1 MAIFRGTGGSGN
13 STDDSIVDAVTEQAG
28 IATTK
33 ASEAATSATNAA
45 SSASAASSSATTAA
59 TKATEATTAKTDA
72 ETAETNAQTAQSAAE
87 TARDQA
93 QTSATSAATSANT
106 ANSAAVQTVAGSNT
120 QVVGVYNNIGSVN
133 TVAGDI
139 TNVNTV
145 AGISSDVTTVAAD
158 ASDIGTVSSNI
169 GNVNNVGN
177 NISNVNSVAG
187 NASNINT
194 VASDGTDIGTVAGNI
209 SNVNTVAGISSNV
222 TTVAGLETKMDT
234 VIADASDIGTV
245 AGNINDVST
254 VAGISSDVTSVADN
268 SSNINSVASN
278 MTAVQGASTNA
289 TNAATSASNA
299 SDSASAASTSAST
312 AATKA
317 TEAAA
322 SAALIANLTAATGP
336 AGTNANYN
344 STTGVLTVPR
354 GDTGATGP
362 QGATG
367 SISSSSSL
375 TVDGT
380 VTADGL
386 NVNSGTT
393 NTVATFTSTD
403 AGAGILLTDPTGSSK
418 VEASGANLRVSV
430 DDDGAVAN
438 SAIQFRVDG
447 GTKATIDSSGRLGIG
462 TTAAEHALHIY
473 DAGSNNAGTMKIGGS
488 ASSLGLEIAYS
499 QAGNTSGSI
508 YANPTYTNDGAVLKI
523 GVDGDRNPNQL
534 VLDGVGNVGI
544 GTLAPAGLC
553 HIHNSSAG
561 EQFITSGNSALRFV
575 STGGA
580 NYIQS
585 GTATSSS
592 SAADLIFTNVGGTGE
607 TMRIDSS
614 GNLLVGKT
622 ASSLSTDGVEL
633 GTRVESTTDG
643 SYALRLNR
651 KNSDGQ
657 IAQFRK
663 DGSTV
668 GSIGTGNSGN
678 LWIGSGDT
686 GINFNKDVNAVYPIN
701 ADTGGSSNGAIDL
714 GLAAFRY
721 KDLYMEGTVNVQR
734 SGVSGATT
742 QLSMTGVGGTL
753 NTSAGY
759 HPLIVQSNGSEK
771 ARIDSSGNLL
781 VGQTSNAET
790 GTGIGL
796 VSDGTSHMYSANT
809 DALMLGRGG
818 SDGEILSFNR
828 SGTTVGSI
836 GVGNSNDL
844 TIGCADT
851 GLVFQDN
858 ERIAPWNPSTNSLR
872 DNAIDFGDVDRRFK
886 DLYMSG
892 TAYVGGL
899 RTATSGTS
907 NLRLGV
913 NAGDAIVS
921 GGNYNTVVGDEAG
934 TAITTGDD
942 NTFIGYASGDATT
955 TAGGNT
961 AVGSS
966 AFSANT
972 TGGDNVAIGE
982 AALLSNTTAS
992 NNTAVGNNSLRANTT
1007 GAENAAFGSN
1017 AASAGTTGQKNTA
1030 LGAYALRYDTQG
1042 SQSVAVGHQAL
1053 AAQNFTSATSAYNVA
1068 VGANAGLSVTTGTNN
1083 TLIGGL
1089 AGDAITTG
1097 SNNTALGY
1105 VSLSANTT
1113 GANNVAIG
1121 KDALDSNTTAS
1132 NNVAI
1137 GVDALQ
1143 TNTVG
1148 AESVAIG
1155 TFALNAQNPSS
1166 AMSMYNV
1173 AVGHNSGAAV
1183 TTGTNNTLIGGLA
1196 GDAITTGGENVAVGQ
1211 DALSS
1216 NTTGNSN
1223 TATGKSSLITNTTG
1237 AQNVADGGYALRYN
1251 TTGSQN
1257 TASGFQALQNNTTGN
1272 YNTAIGIG
1280 SGSSITTG
1288 SKNVILGSYNGNQGG
1303 LDIRTSS
1310 GHIVLSDGDGNPRG
1324 IFNNNG
1330 TFLVG
1335 TTDVT
1340 PGQNDTNVGTSITSA
1355 GRLMI
1360 NNAGADNIM
1369 GRNTD
1374 GVLLSIRKA
1383 GEEKGSITVSSTATT
1398 YNTSSDERLKENIQD
1413 AEDAGSKIDAIKIRQ
1428 FDWKSDG
1435 SHQDYGVIAQELI
1448 EVAPEAVHQP
1458 ENTDDM
1464 MGVDYSKLV
1473 PTLIKEIQTLRNR
1486 VAQLE
1491 E

>member
-322 SAALIANLTAATGP
+322 SAALITNLTAATGP
-336 AGTNANYN
+336 AGTSANYN

-354 GDTGATGP
+354 GDTGATGATGATGP
-362 QGATG
+362 QGNNGSLTVDTVSGDLSFADNGKAKFGAGNDLQIFHNGSDSYINDTGTGNLNIKASNNLYLMSGSSELYAKFTTDGAATLYHNNAAKLATTSTGVDVTG
-367 SISSSSSL
+367 SISVGGT
-375 TVDGT
+375 TVIDNNRRILA
-380 VTADGL
+380 ADGAA
-386 NVNSGTT
+386 NVPYYTFSGDT
-393 NTVATFTSTD
+393 NTGLFNPSADNLGFST
-403 AGAGILLTDPTGSSK
+403 
-418 VEASGANLRVSV
+418 
-430 DDDGAVAN
+430 
-438 SAIQFRVDG
+438 G
-447 GTKATIDSSGRLGIG
+447 GTERMRLTSDGKLGIG
-462 TTAAEHALHIY
+462 TSAPSATLDVQSSSGATFFMDDTNGRSLKFRTANS
-473 DAGSNNAGTMKIGGS
+473 GSQNANISSYSGLNLGGS
-488 ASSLGLEIAYS
+488 D
-499 QAGNTSGSI
+499 N
-508 YANPTYTNDGAVLKI
+508 ANHVLIDSNGK
-523 GVDGDRNPNQL
+523 
-534 VLDGVGNVGI
+534 VGI
-544 GTLAPAGLC
+544 GTQAPAGLC

-561 EQFITSGNSALRFV
+561 EQFITSSNSALRFV

-614 GNLLVGKT
+614 GTLLVGKT

-721 KDLYMEGTVNVQR
+721 KDLYMSGTAN
-734 SGVSGATT
+734 
-742 QLSMTGVGGTL
+742 VGGLTL
-753 NTSAGY
+753 GSNDRIQGTGILFVGGSAATAFEVG
-759 HPLIVQSNGSEK
+759 SGSEK
-771 ARIDSSGNLL
+771 MRLTSTGLGIGTTSPARTLDVNGGGIVRGFLTLYGTGTNNALFLNNTSHEWAAYTDASNNFVIADWNVAQPRLTIDTSGQVGIGTTAPDRPLEVASTSSIGLRLEHTDGGGSYIESGDTSGSVMFGNSAGSFLVFTGGNATYGSESEAMRIDSSGNLL
-781 VGQTSNAET
+781 VGTTDSSPNNNSNQNSDAN
-790 GTGIGL
+790 GIALKSNG
-796 VSDGTSHMYSANT
+796 VIQVAKYNEAPIVANRT
-809 DALMLGRGG
+809 G
-818 SDGEILSFNR
+818 SDGNIIEMRKDGSSTLI
-828 SGTTVGSI
+828 GSI
-836 GVGNSNDL
+836 GTFHDELFIGTGQTTLRFFDGSDAVLPRGTGGVQRDGAISLGLGSNRFDDVYATNG
-844 TIGCADT
+844 TIQTSDRNEKQDIAELSEAEQRVAVAAK
-851 GLVFQDN
+851 GL
-858 ERIAPWNPSTNSLR
+858 LR
-872 DNAIDFGDVDRRFK
+872 KFRWKSAVEEK
-886 DLYMSG
+886 
-892 TAYVGGL
+892 
-899 RTATSGTS
+899 
-907 NLRLGV
+907 
-913 NAGDAIVS
+913 
-921 GGNYNTVVGDEAG
+921 GDEARTHFG
-934 TAITTGDD
+934 IIAQDLQDAFTAEGLDAGDYAM
-942 NTFIGYASGDATT
+942 FI
-955 TAGGNT
+955 
-961 AVGSS
+961 
-966 AFSANT
+966 NT
-972 TGGDNVAIGE
+972 TW
-982 AALLSNTTAS
+982 
-992 NNTAVGNNSLRANTT
+992 
-1007 GAENAAFGSN
+1007 
-1017 AASAGTTGQKNTA
+1017 
-1030 LGAYALRYDTQG
+1030 
-1042 SQSVAVGHQAL
+1042 
-1053 AAQNFTSATSAYNVA
+1053 
-1068 VGANAGLSVTTGTNN
+1068 
-1083 TLIGGL
+1083 
-1089 AGDAITTG
+1089 
-1097 SNNTALGY
+1097 
-1105 VSLSANTT
+1105 
-1113 GANNVAIG
+1113 
-1121 KDALDSNTTAS
+1121 
-1132 NNVAI
+1132 
-1137 GVDALQ
+1137 
-1143 TNTVG
+1143 
-1148 AESVAIG
+1148 
-1155 TFALNAQNPSS
+1155 
-1166 AMSMYNV
+1166 
-1173 AVGHNSGAAV
+1173 
-1183 TTGTNNTLIGGLA
+1183 
-1196 GDAITTGGENVAVGQ
+1196 
-1211 DALSS
+1211 
-1216 NTTGNSN
+1216 
-1223 TATGKSSLITNTTG
+1223 
-1237 AQNVADGGYALRYN
+1237 
-1251 TTGSQN
+1251 
-1257 TASGFQALQNNTTGN
+1257 
-1272 YNTAIGIG
+1272 
-1280 SGSSITTG
+1280 
-1288 SKNVILGSYNGNQGG
+1288 
-1303 LDIRTSS
+1303 
-1310 GHIVLSDGDGNPRG
+1310 
-1324 IFNNNG
+1324 
-1330 TFLVG
+1330 
-1335 TTDVT
+1335 TDEET
-1340 PGQNDTNVGTSITSA
+1340 
-1355 GRLMI
+1355 
-1360 NNAGADNIM
+1360 
-1369 GRNTD
+1369 
-1374 GVLLSIRKA
+1374 
-1383 GEEKGSITVSSTATT
+1383 GEERS
-1398 YNTSSDERLKENIQD
+1398 R
-1413 AEDAGSKIDAIKIRQ
+1413 
-1428 FDWKSDG
+1428 
-1435 SHQDYGVIAQELI
+1435 
-1448 EVAPEAVHQP
+1448 
-1458 ENTDDM
+1458 
-1464 MGVDYSKLV
+1464 MGVRYSEL
-1473 PTLIKEIQTLRNR
+1473 LAFIIS
-1486 VAQLE
+1486 AI
-1491 E
+1491 